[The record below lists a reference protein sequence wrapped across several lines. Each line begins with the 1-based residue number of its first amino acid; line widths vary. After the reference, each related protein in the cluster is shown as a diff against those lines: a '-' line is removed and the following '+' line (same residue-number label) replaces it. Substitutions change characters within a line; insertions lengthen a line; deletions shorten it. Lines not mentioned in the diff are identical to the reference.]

1 MRQNA
6 FPAAYRGK
14 RVRRTEYRLRSRS
27 HPGFNPRGEVTIV
40 TAKKPPPGVVRT
52 NSQRSLYR
60 ATYVPTR
67 FKSTQEDPATATG
80 RVMAKVAFIRGLNL
94 RPAELARL
102 QPIPVIGRGRTPPA
116 PASPR
121 AASLSPDLLAVVQ
134 SVTRNLSPHL
144 MNTDGA
150 VLRGGVG
157 NGLADIGR
165 AVVEIRQENLA
176 LIDQLLHAIRAAFAA
191 DRGLPEYVVAMED
204 ALAWAYETGQAD
216 LLKLLAV
223 LQESTPTQVLSGLSD
238 ARKLLARIG
247 ELLKEASTTQTLIDD
262 FLLSF
267 TFEPVGRIH
276 LERMEMVPVGIEHG
290 ELVYSVPLTPKETV
304 NIAHREWSQTEQ
316 TFENIVQD
324 SFEGYSELGVAE
336 KTDIATSTSN
346 ETRHSSSFDANGSVN
361 FSYNGGPYSLTTS
374 AAVDYGTKS
383 DDEMSAKDSR
393 AHSLAITRT
402 AASRTRKD
410 HKQSFRVAS
419 VAGTEDMAVRVLTNP
434 SDTNAMRV
442 DYFRLMR
449 KWQVDLIRYGLRMTY
464 DLVIPN
470 PGNALASKV
479 LEIQAID
486 RVLNSDYVFSLNLAE
501 IKPDNYQS
509 LAQQYGAAIDPPPSA
524 PGDVSQTA
532 DLQKTDNQVAFGNM
546 QFNVPDEY
554 EVSWARIWARYTFHS
569 DDNAKKL
576 WFGVKDG
583 AYKPEQPQDALQTT
597 GEYDSENDTVDPTR
611 LFSKSLAGRSGQI
624 IVNYSWYHID
634 AGEVTVQ
641 IKLKPKQTTVD
652 AWQMKTWAAL
662 KQAGE
667 DAYTAQISALRD
679 RRAQLEKDIESYDSL
694 TLRRMEREEIMRLV
708 LVWLF
713 GPSFQIVPALFD
725 VLALTESAA
734 PTSDP
739 LPELALNPALMSL
752 AEWNTVRK
760 YGEFI
765 KYLQNA
771 IEWENVLFF
780 SYPYWWDLIEN
791 WPFKRFLVHP
801 DFDHRTFLRA
811 GCARVVV
818 TIRPG
823 FECSFAQL
831 VEHFTMQTT
840 PDPNATDAC
849 SEALGPDHPYVTI
862 GDEIRN
868 YAMTNYEHVPPANPD
883 QNVRPLLY
891 PLQQR
896 AWKDMQEIMAALKKY
911 DDDQHAADPNLDP
924 DTHVYPATLSAL
936 PNAGSLQLKDPW
948 HRDYVYKSPGDY
960 GDYDLA
966 TYGADGDPKT
976 NGPELDANIT
986 SWAEGNVIGRWYEY
1000 TPTGA
1005 LDVAINMT
1013 LPTEPGPA

>member
-1 MRQNA
+1 M
-6 FPAAYRGK
+6 
-14 RVRRTEYRLRSRS
+14 
-27 HPGFNPRGEVTIV
+27 
-40 TAKKPPPGVVRT
+40 
-52 NSQRSLYR
+52 
-60 ATYVPTR
+60 
-67 FKSTQEDPATATG
+67 
-80 RVMAKVAFIRGLNL
+80 
-94 RPAELARL
+94 
-102 QPIPVIGRGRTPPA
+102 
-116 PASPR
+116 
-121 AASLSPDLLAVVQ
+121 
-134 SVTRNLSPHL
+134 
-144 MNTDGA
+144 
-150 VLRGGVG
+150 
-157 NGLADIGR
+157 
-165 AVVEIRQENLA
+165 
-176 LIDQLLHAIRAAFAA
+176 
-191 DRGLPEYVVAMED
+191 
-204 ALAWAYETGQAD
+204 
-216 LLKLLAV
+216 
-223 LQESTPTQVLSGLSD
+223 
-238 ARKLLARIG
+238 
-247 ELLKEASTTQTLIDD
+247 
-262 FLLSF
+262 
-267 TFEPVGRIH
+267 
-276 LERMEMVPVGIEHG
+276 
-290 ELVYSVPLTPKETV
+290 
-304 NIAHREWSQTEQ
+304 
-316 TFENIVQD
+316 
-324 SFEGYSELGVAE
+324 
-336 KTDIATSTSN
+336 
-346 ETRHSSSFDANGSVN
+346 
-361 FSYNGGPYSLTTS
+361 
-374 AAVDYGTKS
+374 
-383 DDEMSAKDSR
+383 
-393 AHSLAITRT
+393 
-402 AASRTRKD
+402 
-410 HKQSFRVAS
+410 
-419 VAGTEDMAVRVLTNP
+419 
-434 SDTNAMRV
+434 
-442 DYFRLMR
+442 
-449 KWQVDLIRYGLRMTY
+449 
-464 DLVIPN
+464 
-470 PGNALASKV
+470 
-479 LEIQAID
+479 
-486 RVLNSDYVFSLNLAE
+486 
-501 IKPDNYQS
+501 
-509 LAQQYGAAIDPPPSA
+509 
-524 PGDVSQTA
+524 
-532 DLQKTDNQVAFGNM
+532 
-546 QFNVPDEY
+546 
-554 EVSWARIWARYTFHS
+554 SWARIWARYTFHS
-569 DDNAKKL
+569 DDAAKKL

-583 AYKPEQPQDALQTT
+583 AYKPEQPQDSLQTT
-597 GEYDSENDTVDPTR
+597 GEYDSENTTIDPSH
-611 LFSKSLAGRSGQI
+611 LFSNSLVGRSGQI
-624 IVNYSWYHID
+624 VVNYSWYHID

-641 IKLKPKQTTVD
+641 IKLQPKKATID

-713 GPSFQIVPALFD
+713 GPSFQIVPAMFD
-725 VLALTESAA
+725 VLALSESAA

-831 VEHFTMQTT
+831 VEHFTLQTT

-849 SEALGPDHPYVTI
+849 SEELGPDHPYVTI

-896 AWKDMQEIMAALKKY
+896 AWKEMQEIMAALKKY

-924 DTHVYPATLSAL
+924 ETHVYPTTLSAL
-936 PNAGSLQLKDPW
+936 PNAGSLPLKDPW
-948 HRDYVYKSPGDY
+948 NRDYVYKSPGDY

-966 TYGADGDPKT
+966 TYGADGDPAT

-1005 LDVAINMT
+1005 LDVAINMV